1 MIDDLWLRW
10 VVAALSVLSAAGWAY
25 FIVARRRG
33 WIFVVSYALDLAMAM
48 AMAAMAWP
56 WSASLP
62 TKGPAVFFLL
72 AAVWFAAITFMRV
85 RAVSQRVLR
94 AYHVPM
100 MLGMAWMYAVLNGQ
114 ILPGQSAGRQ
124 HTEAPGMS
132 MPGMDMSAP
141 DMNMTTNSSP
151 GWITAG
157 NWCWLVGFGIAAV
170 VFAYLVV
177 PKLRKPTNNRRH
189 GLLYYASQAMMATG
203 MAIMFCGMVF
213 HG

>member
-1 MIDDLWLRW
+1 MIYDLWLRW
-10 VVAALSVLSAAGWAY
+10 VVTALSVLSAAGWAY

-72 AAVWFAAITFMRV
+72 AAVWFAALTFMRV

-100 MLGMAWMYAVLNGQ
+100 MLGMAWMYAVSNGQ

-124 HTEAPGMS
+124 HTGGAGHVDAGHGYECAGHEHADKQLAR
-132 MPGMDMSAP
+132 MDH
-141 DMNMTTNSSP
+141 
-151 GWITAG
+151 GG
-157 NWCWLVGFGIAAV
+157 QLVLVGGLWDRGRRVCLPGGGKAAE
-170 VFAYLVV
+170 AYE
-177 PKLRKPTNNRRH
+177 
-189 GLLYYASQAMMATG
+189 
-203 MAIMFCGMVF
+203 
-213 HG
+213 